1 MQRFYV
7 SAVTDRGYR
16 YFLANFPGE
25 RKPWSR
31 KPRARVQ
38 KKFSKRED
46 AEEFVERLRRE
57 WLRRGK
63 AELGLDPALHY
74 DVLRAAKILSDT
86 PNATLEKAALIFR
99 LCMSA
104 RELRGTRYEVPKGR
118 RIELSPRFF
127 LLVDIEAKARNVSI
141 SEAAEGLLS
150 EVAMCRADQRIRQ
163 QIHTEETQ
171 YRELKKRNE
180 IERQKLREIE
190 REAKIWEEY
199 SNVNMMFEQGR
210 NSVLMQRAEYQRRWR
225 QRKKER
231 EAKEREVTT
240 CG

>member
-1 MQRFYV
+1 
-7 SAVTDRGYR
+7 
-16 YFLANFPGE
+16 
-25 RKPWSR
+25 
-31 KPRARVQ
+31 
-38 KKFSKRED
+38 
-46 AEEFVERLRRE
+46 
-57 WLRRGK
+57 
-63 AELGLDPALHY
+63 
-74 DVLRAAKILSDT
+74 
-86 PNATLEKAALIFR
+86 
-99 LCMSA
+99 MSA
-104 RELRGTRYEVPKGR
+104 RELRGTRYEAPKER

-127 LLVDIEAKARNVSI
+127 LMVDNEAKARNVSI

>member
-1 MQRFYV
+1 
-7 SAVTDRGYR
+7 
-16 YFLANFPGE
+16 
-25 RKPWSR
+25 
-31 KPRARVQ
+31 
-38 KKFSKRED
+38 
-46 AEEFVERLRRE
+46 
-57 WLRRGK
+57 
-63 AELGLDPALHY
+63 
-74 DVLRAAKILSDT
+74 
-86 PNATLEKAALIFR
+86 
-99 LCMSA
+99 
-104 RELRGTRYEVPKGR
+104 
-118 RIELSPRFF
+118 
-127 LLVDIEAKARNVSI
+127 
-141 SEAAEGLLS
+141 
-150 EVAMCRADQRIRQ
+150 MCRADQRIRQ